1 MASDGNWTIIG
12 DNPVADSLRDAA
24 QFVDTATPITLATEP
39 NDVPSD
45 AFAIGPTILVTSVER
60 VVPYYLAYEAIEEI
74 KRALDAG
81 EAGTVYGCF
90 TSFRIARGSDSES
103 VAHNALLPALAVTLA
118 LLPSPVTRVHC
129 TRASLLTDNDAWFV
143 TLRLADDTIVT
154 IEALAVL
161 DPAEGLGRDVLIEVT
176 GSERVLR
183 AEPKRQ
189 SVVVE
194 SLGSAARLHPWWED
208 LNERFLKLLADH
220 ASLPHD
226 HAGSRLR
233 TVWTAIQQS
242 AETGQPV
249 NQSTSD

>member
-1 MASDGNWTIIG
+1 MTKAGNWTIIG
-12 DNPVADSLRDAA
+12 DNPIADSLREASR
-24 QFVDTATPITLATEP
+24 FVDTTTPITVATEP
-39 NDVPSD
+39 DDLPSD

-60 VVPYYLAYEAIEEI
+60 VIPYYLAYEAIGEV

-103 VAHNALLPALAVTLA
+103 VAHIALLSGLAVTLH
-118 LLPSPVTRVHC
+118 LLSSPVTRVHS
-129 TRASLLTDNDAWFV
+129 TRASLLGDNDAWFV

-154 IEALAVL
+154 LEALAVL
-161 DPAEGLGRDVLIEVT
+161 DPHDVLGRDILIEVT

-194 SLGSAARLHPWWED
+194 SLGAPVKLHPWWED
-208 LNERFLKLLADH
+208 LNERFLTLLA
-220 ASLPHD
+220 ANATMPSTQ
-226 HAGSRLR
+226 AGSRLR
-233 TVWTAIQQS
+233 AVWAGIQQS
-242 AETGQPV
+242 ADSGQPV
-249 NQSTSD
+249 TL